1 MVDWLLRYISCYV
14 VLETWLLTYI
24 LSFIPIVPLIL
35 MFVWFSAFPHHL
47 PAQVVLAAQT
57 QASSYQTIKQIDL
70 SRKRDNNVNFSKV
83 SHRLLPKNEAYMK
96 VYSYWRMLKWHGE
109 VFSNLS
115 YSGTSLMKK

>member
-1 MVDWLLRYISCYV
+1 
-14 VLETWLLTYI
+14 
-24 LSFIPIVPLIL
+24 

-70 SRKRDNNVNFSKV
+70 SRN
-83 SHRLLPKNEAYMK
+83 LLVLKGTIMSIFQKFLIGFCQKDEAYMK